1 MPNQY
6 TPKVAKRRGRKK
18 GTPNKKTLER
28 LEQERIDR
36 VVAAEVAQKIG
47 DEEKARELVT
57 AVRSAN
63 RRLAKDV
70 LAEMMGVFYGL
81 AAMTQP
87 VPAGQPI
94 PPGRSPSEAQFEK
107 WARLA
112 VDSAAKLAPYE
123 SPTFKAVAI
132 ISNTD
137 IPDGPGPVRFIVEYG
152 PA

>member
-1 MPNQY
+1 MANQY
-6 TPKVAKRRGRKK
+6 TPKKRGRKK
-18 GTPNKKTLER
+18 GSPNKRTLER

-36 VVAAEVAQKIG
+36 VIEEEVAKKLG
-47 DEEKARELVT
+47 DSEKARELVT

-63 RRLAKDV
+63 RRLAKDI
-70 LAEMMGVFYGL
+70 LSEITGVFYGL

-87 VPAGQPI
+87 VPVGQPI
-94 PPGRSPSEAQFEK
+94 PLGRTPSEKQFEK
-107 WARLA
+107 WAKLA

-132 ISNTD
+132 IANTD
-137 IPDGPGPVRFIVEYG
+137 ISDGPGPVRFIVEYG